1 MHETRAII
9 VTLPAILRDIITTL
23 AEASLSLS
31 IVANLDRRGDV
42 AAALELWAP
51 DLVVVGLRAGE
62 TDDVGRD
69 ILSRIPSARVIAISD
84 GGRNAYVHEMR
95 AYRTVLLDVSAEALA
110 AAIVAPPPGSR
121 PSSAR
126 I

>member
-1 MHETRAII
+1 MLETRAII
-9 VTLPAILRDIITTL
+9 VTLPTFLRDIITTL
-23 AEASLSLS
+23 AEASLPLS

-51 DLVVVGLRAGE
+51 DLVVVGLSAGE

-69 ILSRIPSARVIAISD
+69 ILSSIPTARVIAISD
-84 GGRNAYVHEMR
+84 GGRNAYVHEMCAR
-95 AYRTVLLDVSAEALA
+95 RTVLLDVSAEALA
-110 AAIVAPPPGSR
+110 AAIAAPPRG
-121 PSSAR
+121 

>member
-1 MHETRAII
+1 MRAII
-9 VTLPAILRDIITTL
+9 ATLPTFLRDIITAL
-23 AEASLSLS
+23 AEARLPLS

-62 TDDVGRD
+62 TDDVARD
-69 ILSRIPSARVIAISD
+69 ILSRIPTARVIAISD

-95 AYRTVLLDVSAEALA
+95 AGRTVLLDVSAEALA
-110 AAIVAPPPGSR
+110 AAIVAPLPK
-121 PSSAR
+121 

>member
-1 MHETRAII
+1 MRAII
-9 VTLPAILRDIITTL
+9 VTLPTFLRDIITTL

-31 IVANLDRRGDV
+31 IVANLHRRGDV
-42 AAALELWAP
+42 ATALELWAP
-51 DLVVVGLRAGE
+51 DLVVIGLRAGE

-84 GGRNAYVHEMR
+84 GGRNAYVHEMH
-95 AYRTVLLDVSAEALA
+95 ACRTVLLDVSAEALA
-110 AAIVAPPPGSR
+110 TAIVAPPPGSR